1 VVINDSANATLAV
14 GASPIMATNPSD
26 CKDLS
31 PVIGALLVNF
41 GWVAICWRSD
51 IPVLTS
57 RTITDKEG
65 MLVAGM
71 SNWKHRN

>member
-41 GWVAICWRSD
+41 GQVHPEI
-51 IPVLTS
+51 T
-57 RTITDKEG
+57 RTESSTDTQD
-65 MLVAGM
+65 
-71 SNWKHRN
+71 NHR